1 MPRRLFV
8 PLSSDVILDDPAC
21 PLDAPVRRC
30 FEDAVT
36 TLASAGVS
44 LREGWPSGIDA
55 QAQYRTYFYLFM
67 SALGAPPGLGEEQ
80 LRPLAALNDGS
91 MGSVMAQAALD
102 PHRRFLRYAS
112 EQFAARAAW
121 QTAFADLDVFLM
133 PIAFVAA
140 FPHNQEQRQDLR
152 RHDTAAGPRP
162 YHDLI
167 YWSAFATLPGLP
179 STAAPVGRTPAG
191 LPVGI
196 QIVGP
201 HLEDATP
208 IDFAERMAEVL
219 GGFAPP
225 PDFA

>member
-1 MPRRLFV
+1 
-8 PLSSDVILDDPAC
+8 
-21 PLDAPVRRC
+21 VRKC
-30 FEDAVT
+30 LEDAVT
-36 TLASAGVS
+36 ALGRAGVT
-44 LREGWPSGIDA
+44 LREGWPSGIDPK
-55 QAQYRTYFYLFM
+55 AQYRTYFYLFM
-67 SALGAPPGLGEEQ
+67 QATGAPPGLTEEQ
-80 LRPLAALNDGS
+80 LRPLAALDDGS

-102 PHRRFLRYAS
+102 PHRRFLDYAR
-112 EQFAARAAW
+112 EQLAARAAW
-121 QTAFADLDVFLM
+121 QAAFADVDVFLM
-133 PIAFVAA
+133 PSAFVAA

-152 RHDTAAGPRP
+152 RLETAAGPRP
-162 YHDLI
+162 YHDII

-179 STAAPVGRTPAG
+179 STAAPVGRTPEG
-191 LPVGI
+191 LPVGV